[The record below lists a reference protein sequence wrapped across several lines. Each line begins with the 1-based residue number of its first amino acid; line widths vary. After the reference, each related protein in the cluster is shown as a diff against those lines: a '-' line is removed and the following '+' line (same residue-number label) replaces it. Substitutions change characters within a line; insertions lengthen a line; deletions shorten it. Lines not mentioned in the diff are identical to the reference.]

1 MSHIGMSTAAVA
13 CTVLFIAGVMPSAEA
28 GGPDLDR
35 GKSVYME
42 VCKTCHGVDGRGAG
56 TMKLNPP
63 AADLTSP
70 RVQGKLDA
78 GLFKSVHDGRKN
90 TAMGAWKYALSDDEI
105 RDVIAYVRTFDGGAL
120 GIPKP

>member
-1 MSHIGMSTAAVA
+1 MARIGIPITAVTCAVLFTAAA
-13 CTVLFIAGVMPSAEA
+13 TSHAAA
-28 GGPDLDR
+28 GGSDLAR
-35 GKSVYME
+35 GKSVYMD

-63 AADLTSP
+63 AADLTSAK
-70 RVQGKLDA
+70 VQEKLDA
-78 GLFKSVHDGRKN
+78 GLFKSVHEGRKN

-105 RDVIAYVRTFDGGAL
+105 RDVIAYVRTLDGGAA